1 MLRSLRWLLVVAP
14 AVAAGCASAPPA
26 AHEHL
31 VAETVTVTAR
41 GLEPGSDVHIP
52 SFATVVF
59 RNGLDQGDLEITLER
74 QIGACQGCSTLLR
87 FRQEGAVAVARS
99 LPPQSVATICFHEPG
114 VFAFVARSS
123 AGEQRGRVLVGG
135 GK

>member
-1 MLRSLRWLLVVAP
+1 MTPFTVVCCDRALEMSCVVCAGVSRSRMNSAD
-14 AVAAGCASAPPA
+14 AA
-26 AHEHL
+26 
-31 VAETVTVTAR
+31 
-41 GLEPGSDVHIP
+41 